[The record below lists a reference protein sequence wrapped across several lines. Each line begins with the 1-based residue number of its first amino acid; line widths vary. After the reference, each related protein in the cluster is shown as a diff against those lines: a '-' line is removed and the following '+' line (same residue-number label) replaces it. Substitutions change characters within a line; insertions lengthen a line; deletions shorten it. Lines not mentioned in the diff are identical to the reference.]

1 MLALLQAAVDRRAG
15 AEEAGE
21 RVVPALPPRQ
31 GRLAIY
37 DERTPVCHD
46 FACEWLINPK
56 VGDEWQPL
64 RSKIVIYITEE
75 GGDFFLVFVVDPGI
89 PKRLREASYYQS
101 IKAAALSGLRS
112 ETGTYLQTL
121 VVIGERRWLILP
133 HRDVEITSRWY
144 KVVPNGDDQWEVLIF
159 NDEEHGR
166 RVLAAVDQY
175 VEILTP
181 ELIAEAELIA
191 AEAEA
196 ERDEQLIREADE
208 AMEQQLIRKQMKQR
222 PSTPPRTATASE
234 NGVREPG
241 EMDGLPAYATPLAR
255 RRSRV
260 VSGPRPTT
268 GARSRRAP
276 PCSMSGKD

>member
-1 MLALLQAAVDRRAG
+1 MRKRERAVIAHHEAGYALGLPSIGNLRLDEEVVRALSDALGRACGACSLCCKLLQID
-15 AEEAGE
+15 EPELKK
-21 RVVPALPPRQ
+21 PANEWCRHCRP
-31 GRLAIY
+31 GKGGCAIY
-37 DERTPVCHD
+37 DERPPVCRD

-75 GGDFFLVFVVDPGI
+75 GGEFFLVFVVDPGI
-89 PKRLREASYYQS
+89 PNRWREASYYQS

-144 KVVPNGDDQWEVLIF
+144 KVVPIGDDQWEVLIF

-175 VEILTP
+175 VETLTP
-181 ELIAEAELIA
+181 ELIAEAE
-191 AEAEA
+191 AEQ
-196 ERDEQLIREADE
+196 DEQLIREADE
-208 AMEQQLIRKQMKQR
+208 AMEQQLIREADEAAAIY
-222 PSTPPRTATASE
+222 SAE
-234 NGVREPG
+234 
-241 EMDGLPAYATPLAR
+241 DG
-255 RRSRV
+255 
-260 VSGPRPTT
+260 
-268 GARSRRAP
+268 
-276 PCSMSGKD
+276 DIF